1 MQDFFIVDTTLRDG
15 EQTAGVSFLE
25 KDKILIA
32 KKLDEAG
39 VDIIEAGIPAMG
51 LDEINRIRKIIEL
64 DLKAIILT
72 WNRMNIDDI
81 NKSILTGTKNVH
93 ISVPA
98 SDIQIN
104 KKLNKNRK
112 WVIEKLK
119 EAITYSKEKNLVV
132 SIGAEDAS
140 RAEFDYLLE
149 LFAIAKEF
157 GATRIRYADTLGI
170 LDPFSTYENIK
181 NIKDNLDIE
190 IDFHGHNDFGMA
202 TANAISAYKAGAKY
216 ISCCVNGLG
225 ERAGNTALE
234 EIIMALKYILNCETD
249 FDFKKIPEL
258 SNLVERASGRK
269 LHSSKPIV
277 GKEVFSHESGIHVD
291 GLVKNTENYEF
302 FAPEDISRKRN
313 IVLGK
318 FSGIASII
326 YKFNEMGL
334 QINKKNAQIIL
345 KIVKNINRYV

>member
-15 EQTAGVSFLE
+15 EQTAGVSFTE
-25 KDKILIA
+25 KDKLAVA

-51 LDEINRIRKIIEL
+51 IDEINRIKKIIEL
-64 DLKAIILT
+64 DLKATILT
-72 WNRMNIDDI
+72 WNRLNIEDI
-81 NKSILTGTKNVH
+81 NKSILSGAKNIH

-112 WVIEKLK
+112 WVLEKIK
-119 EAITYSKEKNLVV
+119 EVVSYSLDKNLVV

-140 RAEFDYLLE
+140 RAELDYLLE
-149 LFAIAKEF
+149 LFNTAEEF
-157 GATRIRYADTLGI
+157 GAIRVRYADTLGI

-181 NIKDNLDIE
+181 YIKNHLDIE
-190 IDFHGHNDFGMA
+190 IDFHGHNDFGMT
-202 TANAISAYKAGAKY
+202 TANAMSAYKAGAKY

-234 EIIMALKYILNCETD
+234 EIIMVLKYILKCNTN
-249 FDFKKIPEL
+249 FDIKKFQEL
-258 SNLVERASGRK
+258 SNLVENASGRK
-269 LHSSKPIV
+269 IHESKPFV

-291 GLVKNTENYEF
+291 GLMKDSGTYEF
-302 FAPEDISRKRN
+302 FSPKDIGRERN
-313 IVLGK
+313 VILGK
-318 FSGIASII
+318 FSGVSSVM
-326 YKFNEMGL
+326 YKYNELGI
-334 QINKKNAQIIL
+334 QINKEQAYKIL
-345 KIVKNINRYV
+345 NKVKAL